1 MLIICVIIEIVLSR
15 FDFKII
21 EVLEGKLVRIFF
33 KIYLFIG

>member
-1 MLIICVIIEIVLSR
+1 MLIICVIIEIVLLG
-15 FDFKII
+15 FDVLII

>member
-1 MLIICVIIEIVLSR
+1 MLIICVIIEIVLLG